1 MPLYS
6 SAATRIFLWADP
18 VYDAI
23 NDIVREKYPR
33 TYIDLP
39 TPTAFYKHFGET
51 KAAEHVREVLQ
62 NSPIDI
68 NDIHGI
74 INVKEVMNTIA
85 LHYSFKVN
93 SYWAYTRE
101 ALLDDRQVQF
111 ALTLLQPKQEP
122 LSKPVIKKVK
132 KSKRV
137 KRAAKS

>member
-1 MPLYS
+1 
-6 SAATRIFLWADP
+6 
-18 VYDAI
+18 
-23 NDIVREKYPR
+23 
-33 TYIDLP
+33 
-39 TPTAFYKHFGET
+39 
-51 KAAEHVREVLQ
+51 
-62 NSPIDI
+62 
-68 NDIHGI
+68 
-74 INVKEVMNTIA
+74 MNTIA
-85 LHYSFKVN
+85 LHYFFKVN